1 MKGGHTMAI
10 PHIIFDGIDTS
21 QYFTTEEVSY
31 NLLNKE
37 IETVKVGGTPGER
50 VIKSDINKDEFTAK
64 IFFNYKQLRDAE
76 IKSEFDLKR
85 KIAELFHRDE
95 PRPFIYS
102 KDPNVYINVIY
113 DGTAEIEFFAD
124 GTAETELSFTNPD
137 GFTHA
142 LDHREF
148 MIEKDEE
155 GEPLARIVN
164 NGTVSTP
171 LDIHTTFLTD
181 ADAIGFVNEDITVQ
195 FGTTFTEDE
204 SDFVASERVIRDGMG
219 PAQKNEWKLNVG
231 RPRFKYGDEDTS
243 SKVRGN
249 VRWEDSVV
257 RISDYGTI
265 KDDDPGYWHGP
276 TLTRNLS
283 TALDNFTAYF
293 RFKMKPGGKR
303 KNRPKSQGLLEIN
316 LMDAD
321 NNFVMGFGLKDND
334 PNKAAVMYD
343 FFVGDYR
350 VFRGNLPK
358 KVLNYTNGIFGYIEL
373 SKVGNQFT
381 FKLCHLKDGFKEN
394 WSVKKSIHNDSVAM
408 LNFKTIN
415 FYGAQW
421 KRVRDMITEWTSTTI
436 TKVNT
441 EDDKLVPLVFYEG
454 DELFVDGQSN
464 RVYINGIRDDNYRV
478 IGSSQF
484 LAAPPGNS
492 EYSLITDGQVEGYLE
507 MRERYL

>member
-1 MKGGHTMAI
+1 MSLSVIFNGNELNELLGVTDLRRNVGSPRTNNFQRMGSSKLQRYIGHTKDNAVWEMDFKVK
-10 PHIIFDGIDTS
+10 HD
-21 QYFTTEEVSY
+21 
-31 NLLNKE
+31 L
-37 IETVKVGGTPGER
+37 IE
-50 VIKSDINKDEFTAK
+50 
-64 IFFNYKQLRDAE
+64 
-76 IKSEFDLKR
+76 KR
-85 KIAELFHRDE
+85 RELATFLDVDE
-95 PRPFIYS
+95 PAKLIFGDEPNKYVMAVPDGNVNVTEQVFLGKGTIQWIVVNGKSYS
-102 KDPNVYINVIY
+102 TDIKQFSFVDDEAIVAN
-113 DGTAEIEFFAD
+113 DGTDDA
-124 GTAETELSFTNPD
+124 
-137 GFTHA
+137 
-142 LDHREF
+142 
-148 MIEKDEE
+148 
-155 GEPLARIVN
+155 
-164 NGTVSTP
+164 P
-171 LDIHTTFLTD
+171 LDIHATFNSD
-181 ADAIGFVNEDITVQ
+181 ANAIGFVQDEKAVQ
-195 FGTTFTEDE
+195 FGSTITEDD
-204 SDFVASERVIRDGMG
+204 SDFVASKRIIRDGMG
-219 PAQKNEWKLNVG
+219 SDQKNEWKVNVG
-231 RPRFKYGDEDTS
+231 RPRFKYDVGDGS
-243 SKVRGN
+243 SRVMGGI
-249 VRWEDSVV
+249 RWEDSKV
-257 RISDYGTI
+257 RISNFGTI
-265 KDDDPGYWHGP
+265 GKDDPGYWHGP

-358 KVLNYTNGIFGYIEL
+358 KVVNYTNGIFGYIEMT
-373 SKVGNQFT
+373 KIGNEFS
-381 FKLCHLKDGFKEN
+381 FKLCHLKNGFKEN

-421 KRVRDMITEWTSTTI
+421 KRARDMITEWTSTTI

-507 MRERYL
+507 MREQYL